1 MQQNSYAV
9 IMAGGRGERF
19 WPESRSAHP
28 KQLLRLLSDTTLIE
42 QTVARLKPLFPP
54 ENIVI
59 ITNQDY
65 VAPMR
70 ALLAELPERNIIG
83 EVAPRNTAPCV
94 ALAAA
99 YVKSIA
105 SVPDPV
111 LTFFP
116 ADHAVKDEES
126 FRSVVADCTDF
137 AASSDHIVTIGIVP
151 TFPATGYGYIEMGAD
166 LTPAGSETNFNC
178 GVAFREKPDLETAQ
192 RYLDAGN
199 FRWNGGMFFMRLN
212 TFCDACKR
220 YAPDIAELYEALY
233 QAWIK
238 DETQIATIFPEA
250 RKISIDYAI
259 MERTDKIAVAGSRF
273 DWDDVGAWT
282 SMRNQFPA
290 DGNNNI
296 VRSELFAGI
305 DTDDCVIFNHEK
317 DHLVATAG
325 LKDTIVVHTADAT
338 LVCSGKSAQ
347 RISELVKLLHADP
360 KYKSFI

>member
-1 MQQNSYAV
+1 MLQNSYAV

-19 WPESRSAHP
+19 WPESRIAHP

-42 QTVARLKPLFPP
+42 QTVARLRPLFPP

-70 ALLAELPERNIIG
+70 SLLKDLPERNIIG
-83 EVAPRNTAPCV
+83 EVAARNTAPCV
-94 ALAAA
+94 TLAAA

-105 SVPDPV
+105 AVPDPV

-116 ADHAVKDEES
+116 ADHAVKDEDS
-126 FRSVVADCTDF
+126 FRSVVADCTAF
-137 AASSDHIVTIGIVP
+137 AENSDYIVTIGIVP
-151 TFPATGYGYIEMGAD
+151 TFPATGYGYIEMGSD
-166 LTPAGSETNFNC
+166 MTPEGSETKFNR
-178 GVAFREKPDLETAQ
+178 GVAFREKPDAETAEK
-192 RYLDAGN
+192 YLSAGN

-220 YAPDIAELYEALY
+220 YAPDIAELYDALY
-233 QAWIK
+233 NAWCN
-238 DETQIATIFPEA
+238 DEKAIDTIFPEA

-273 DWDDVGAWT
+273 DWDDVGSWT
-282 SMRNQFPA
+282 SMRNQIPA
-290 DGNNNI
+290 DENKNI
-296 VRSELFAGI
+296 VRAELFAGL
-305 DTDDCVIFNHEK
+305 DTEDCVIFNSENS
-317 DHLVATAG
+317 HLVATAG
-325 LKDTIVVHTADAT
+325 LRDTIVVHTADAT

-360 KYKSFI
+360 RYKSFL